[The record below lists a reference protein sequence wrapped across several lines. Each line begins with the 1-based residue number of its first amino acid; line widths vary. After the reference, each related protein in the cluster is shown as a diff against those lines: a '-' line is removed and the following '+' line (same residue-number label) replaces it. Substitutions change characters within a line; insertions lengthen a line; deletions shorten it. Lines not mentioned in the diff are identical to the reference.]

1 MVMMEIVMSGQRHG
15 GCRHHQSRHSG
26 QHRAGGSRSGGCG
39 SGCGRR
45 GRLVVGGCRRRAGIG
60 PRLVER
66 VPAEEQVFGGEG
78 IRRELLAGS
87 RRCSRSSGGR

>member
-1 MVMMEIVMSGQRHG
+1 MVMMEIVMAGQRHG
-15 GCRHHQSRHSG
+15 GGRHHQSRHSG

-45 GRLVVGGCRRRAGIG
+45 GRLVVGGCRRRGGIG

>member
-1 MVMMEIVMSGQRHG
+1 
-15 GCRHHQSRHSG
+15 
-26 QHRAGGSRSGGCG
+26 
-39 SGCGRR
+39 
-45 GRLVVGGCRRRAGIG
+45 VVGGCRRRAGIG